1 MSIWGE
7 RIVEMATPQRVVVEL
22 PSRLTAELASANQ
35 ALLTD
40 LLQRGL
46 RDLHIEQALDRYKQG
61 GMSFAAAA
69 EQAGVSHSEL
79 ARAAYVRNIEPPF
92 DQNMVAEELQ

>member
-1 MSIWGE
+1 
-7 RIVEMATPQRVVVEL
+7 MATPERVVVEL
-22 PSRLTAELASANQ
+22 PSRLAAELAEANQ

-46 RDLHIEQALDRYKQG
+46 RDLHIEQALDWYKQG

-69 EQAGVSHSEL
+69 EQAGVSLSEL
-79 ARAAYVRNIEPPF
+79 ARSAYVRHIEPPF
-92 DQNMVAEELQ
+92 EKDMVAEELQ

>member
-1 MSIWGE
+1 
-7 RIVEMATPQRVVVEL
+7 MATPEKVVVEL
-22 PSRLTAELASANQ
+22 PSRLAAELAGANQ

-46 RDLHIEQALDRYKQG
+46 RDLHIEQALDRYRQG

-69 EQAGVSHSEL
+69 EQAGVSLSEL
-79 ARAAYVRNIEPPF
+79 ARVAYVRHIEPPF
-92 DQNMVAEELQ
+92 DQDMVAEELQ